1 MLQHVCGN
9 GRTGRGDA
17 GDEHAGT
24 DGKDYGADRK
34 LQCQEAFG
42 ADAGVARYLHVGKSV
57 RPDGGKGEAVSV
69 PIASTAQ
76 ATPGIRVHGLSAECH
91 CKGLLQRYGVC
102 MRQAA
107 RN

>member
-1 MLQHVCGN
+1 MLQYVCGN

-34 LQCQEAFG
+34 LQCQETFG

-107 RN
+107 

>member
-1 MLQHVCGN
+1 MLQYVCGN

-17 GDEHAGT
+17 GDEHAGA

-34 LQCQEAFG
+34 LQCQETFG

-102 MRQAA
+102 MRQEA
-107 RN
+107 RD

>member
-1 MLQHVCGN
+1 MLQYVCGD

-17 GDEHAGT
+17 GDEHAGI
-24 DGKDYGADRK
+24 DSQDYGVDRK
-34 LQCQEAFG
+34 LQCQAAFG